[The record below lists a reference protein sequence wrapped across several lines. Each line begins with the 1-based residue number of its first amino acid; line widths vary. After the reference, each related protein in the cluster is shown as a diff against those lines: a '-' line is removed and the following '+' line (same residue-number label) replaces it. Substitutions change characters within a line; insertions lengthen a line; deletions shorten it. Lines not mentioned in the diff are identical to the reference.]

1 MLRDMHENH
10 AWSFCSQT
18 GDMKASKN
26 SVKCDINDSQQNKA
40 RYHKNTGG
48 EHHVSCLLKRKIQ

>member
-18 GDMKASKN
+18 GDMKASKKN
-26 SVKCDINDSQQNKA
+26 SVKCDINKFYNKI
-40 RYHKNTGG
+40 RSKDTIKTQENTM
-48 EHHVSCLLKRKIQ
+48 